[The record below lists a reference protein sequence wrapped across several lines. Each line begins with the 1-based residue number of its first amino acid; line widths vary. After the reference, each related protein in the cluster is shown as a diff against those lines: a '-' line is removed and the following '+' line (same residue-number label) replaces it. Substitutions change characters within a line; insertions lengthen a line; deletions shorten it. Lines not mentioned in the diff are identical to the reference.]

1 MCWLKGGKKQPTRK
15 TRFMKSGSYHHA
27 GDLDILTI
35 NAFMADTII
44 YVSLLQLE

>member
-1 MCWLKGGKKQPTRK
+1 
-15 TRFMKSGSYHHA
+15 MKSGGYHHA

-35 NAFMADTII
+35 NAFMAYNII